1 MLCIEIFEG
10 VRPLDETGLSEIFCS
25 VCAWLLVA
33 SLLRWKCDWRY
44 DTLSYVGKDLICS
57 RTLLGVGILVEWCCT
72 CKGAWELVSQFVLHC
87 CGFEKLGLPL
97 CILGLL
103 GWCLGQWRQSFIAG
117 IKDFQGE
124 VKERGW
130 MWCMC
135 ALSDHL
141 GERECRSLADLKAP
155 FPTLKGVAIV
165 SLFFWLR
172 HHFFGDWLNHWISCF
187 RWRWCVLLVTFVYF
201 IWPCMVPSHWRLDNI
216 TAFSF
221 EKIAVLSGTW
231 AVGLMGFLW
240 LLQVRIQLGQ
250 GSATEVTRNMLKN
263 GGIGAFYKVCFL
275 LTDWCFCSDLTFAS
289 LSLSIAVR
297 LKLR

>member
-1 MLCIEIFEG
+1 M
-10 VRPLDETGLSEIFCS
+10 
-25 VCAWLLVA
+25 
-33 SLLRWKCDWRY
+33 
-44 DTLSYVGKDLICS
+44 
-57 RTLLGVGILVEWCCT
+57 EWCCT
-72 CKGAWELVSQFVLHC
+72 CKGAWELVSHFVLHC

-117 IKDFQGE
+117 IEDFQGE

-130 MWCMC
+130 MWCIC
-135 ALSDHL
+135 ALSDYL

-172 HHFFGDWLNHWISCF
+172 HHFTHFFGDWLNHWISCF

-221 EKIAVLSGTW
+221 EKIAALSGTW
-231 AVGLMGFLW
+231 AVGLMGFLLAITGENSVGPGFSNRGDKEHVEERW
-240 LLQVRIQLGQ
+240 YWRLLQGLFFTNGLMFLFWLNFCFIESQF
-250 GSATEVTRNMLKN
+250 SSSFEIEVIRWT
-263 GGIGAFYKVCFL
+263 YL
-275 LTDWCFCSDLTFAS
+275 L
-289 LSLSIAVR
+289 R
-297 LKLR
+297 